1 MQTSKARIEA
11 KHEPTIRP
19 ERSSADA
26 VCRMCRR
33 PLYDPWGM
41 GDSLCCECGLN
52 DELFHPEARWTDAEN
67 SPRAPPRAAKEA
79 RKKSFERTRS
89 SQLAIVRLGLKAL
102 AAIAPSVAEER
113 GAQMFFTPRRAPRW
127 RPPAIPELPATAFR
141 FSIADDEIACW
152 SWGRGPTVMLVHG
165 WEGYAAQLT
174 EFIRP
179 LVSAGFRVVTFDMPA
194 HGSSTGRQVSAFD
207 MARVIRAVAQV
218 FSPTRAVI
226 GHSLGGTATIVALRE
241 GLQAERAVLLAPG
254 AEPKHFARVL
264 AALLGFSDARAEGM
278 LKRIERRLGMSFD
291 EASMLRF
298 APMMSVPVLV
308 MHDPQDPEVPFKHGK
323 RIAEAWPG
331 ARFEPLKEMGH
342 RRMLRDV
349 STIKAVIAFIAK
361 ADGNQLRGEGK
372 TGRPSS
378 PSQ

>member
-1 MQTSKARIEA
+1 MQTSETRIEA
-11 KHEPTIRP
+11 KRERIRL
-19 ERSSADA
+19 ERSSPDA

-33 PLYDPWGM
+33 PLYDTWREG
-41 GDSLCCECGLN
+41 GSLCCECGLN
-52 DELFHPEARWTDAEN
+52 DELFHPDARWTGPES
-67 SPRAPPRAAKEA
+67 SPNAPPGAAKSV

-89 SQLAIVRLGLKAL
+89 AQLSMVRLGLKVL
-102 AAIAPSVAEER
+102 AAIAPSAAEER

-127 RPPAIPELPATAFR
+127 RPPAIPQLPVTALR
-141 FSIADDEIACW
+141 FSIADAEIACW

-174 EFIRP
+174 EFVQP

-194 HGSSTGRQVSAFD
+194 HGGSTGRQVSAFD
-207 MARVIRAVAQV
+207 MSRVIRAVAQV
-218 FSPTRAVI
+218 FSPTRGVI
-226 GHSLGGTATIVALRE
+226 GHSLGGTATIVALNE
-241 GLQAERAVLLAPG
+241 GLEAERAVLLAPG
-254 AEPKHFARVL
+254 AEPRHFARAL
-264 AALLGFSDARAEGM
+264 ATWLGFSDARAEGM
-278 LKRIERRLGMSFD
+278 LLRIERRLGMSFD

-349 STIKAVIAFIAK
+349 NTINAVIAFIAK
-361 ADGNQLRGEGK
+361 GNGNQLRGEGK
-372 TGRPSS
+372 TGCPSS

>member
-1 MQTSKARIEA
+1 
-11 KHEPTIRP
+11 
-19 ERSSADA
+19 
-26 VCRMCRR
+26 
-33 PLYDPWGM
+33 
-41 GDSLCCECGLN
+41 
-52 DELFHPEARWTDAEN
+52 
-67 SPRAPPRAAKEA
+67 
-79 RKKSFERTRS
+79 
-89 SQLAIVRLGLKAL
+89 
-102 AAIAPSVAEER
+102 
-113 GAQMFFTPRRAPRW
+113 
-127 RPPAIPELPATAFR
+127 
-141 FSIADDEIACW
+141 
-152 SWGRGPTVMLVHG
+152 
-165 WEGYAAQLT
+165 
-174 EFIRP
+174 
-179 LVSAGFRVVTFDMPA
+179 
-194 HGSSTGRQVSAFD
+194 